1 MQNRAQEPP
10 GVVVTAFWVEFGRCR
25 KSMFFGI
32 VPRHPKISK
41 NHSLE
46 RPRAEKDAA
55 TLPGGCPVGVRW
67 VPFCGVGAWGSSR
80 ARDYY

>member
-10 GVVVTAFWVEFGRCR
+10 GVVVTAFWVQFGRCR

-46 RPRAEKDAA
+46 HPMAEKDAA
-55 TLPGGCPVGVRW
+55 ALHDGCT
-67 VPFCGVGAWGSSR
+67 VGALLWRGPLGRLTR
-80 ARDYY
+80 A